1 MIELEN
7 LNMKLKTLIAG
18 SIACGLLA
26 GVSLWAAEGTVRLG
40 ATQGSKVRIEGT
52 ANMIHT
58 HWEVES
64 KLIGGSIEAG
74 PNFPLEAGQ
83 AVTPGKVDAKVDAF
97 IPVRSLK
104 SMDDGKPYSDS
115 MDDIMYDKLKAQAYS
130 KILYHLTELTLKEVP
145 KSKDAPFVFDS
156 KGDLVVAGVTNSI
169 SMPVQITFVGEKKLK
184 ITGNVAVKMTQF
196 KIEPP
201 APKIALGALKTGDEV
216 KLFFEWMVEQKKAPA
231 ASK

>member
-1 MIELEN
+1 
-7 LNMKLKTLIAG
+7 MKPKTLIAG
-18 SIACGLLA
+18 SIVCVLLA
-26 GVSLWAAEGTVRLG
+26 GVSLRAAEGTVRLG

-58 HWEVES
+58 RWAVES

-74 PNFPLEAGQ
+74 PNFPVDAGQ

-104 SMDDGKPYSDS
+104 SVEDDGKPYSDS
-115 MDDIMYDKLKAQAYS
+115 MDDIMYDKLKAQSNS
-130 KILYHLTELTLKEVP
+130 KILFHLTELILKEVP
-145 KSKDAPFVFDS
+145 KTKEAPFVFDS

-169 SMPVQITFVGEKKLK
+169 SMPVNVTVVGEKKLK
-184 ITGNVAVKMTQF
+184 ITGNVAVKMSQF

-231 ASK
+231 AAK